1 MTCTSALSPCGDDIP
16 CGEQNKKLFAELD
29 QYIDELQLDLK
40 DPRRMDTLIMTL
52 HRAQKVFGFLPEVV
66 QIHIACRYG
75 VPHAH
80 VSGVISFY
88 NYFTVTPKG
97 KVQINV
103 CMGTACYV
111 NGSEKVLQEFEQV
124 LNIKAGEVTQDGKFS
139 IESLR
144 CVGAC
149 GLAPVVTI
157 NSKVYGKVKVG
168 DVRDILEKYLIEEIT
183 DNVEVSHA

>member
-1 MTCTSALSPCGDDIP
+1 MTTAHTPCGDGIP
-16 CGEQNKKLFAELD
+16 CGAENQKMFAELD
-29 QYIDELQLDLK
+29 RYIDDLHLDMK
-40 DPRRMDTLIMTL
+40 NPRRVDTLIMTL
-52 HRAQKVFGFLPEVV
+52 HHAQKVFGYLPEIV
-66 QIHIACRYG
+66 QIHIAKRYG
-75 VPHAH
+75 LPHAH

-88 NYFTVTPKG
+88 NYFTTTPKG

-111 NGSEKVLQEFEQV
+111 NGSDKVLQEFEQV
-124 LNIKAGEVTQDGKFS
+124 LGIKTGQVTEDGKFS

-157 NSKVYGKVKVG
+157 NQKVYGKVKVG
-168 DVRDILEKYLIEEIT
+168 DVRDILEQYLIEET
-183 DNVEVSHA
+183 AASVEANHA

>member
-1 MTCTSALSPCGDDIP
+1 MTCTSALSPCGDEIP
-16 CGEQNKKLFAELD
+16 CGEQNRKLFAELD
-29 QYIDELQLDLK
+29 QFIDDLALDLK

-52 HRAQKVFGFLPEVV
+52 HRAQKIFGYLPEVV
-66 QIHIACRYG
+66 QIRIAKRFG
-75 VPHAH
+75 VSHAH

-88 NYFTVTPKG
+88 NYFTTTPKG

-111 NGSEKVLQEFEQV
+111 NGSDKVLQEFEQV
-124 LNIKAGEVTQDGKFS
+124 LNIKSGEVTPDGKFS

-157 NSKVYGKVKVG
+157 NAKVYGKVKVG
-168 DVRDILEKYLIEEIT
+168 DVRDILEQYLIEET
-183 DNVEVSHA
+183 TENVEANYA